1 MLTYV
6 CSSCVVVKV
15 LEILIGIVLFFYK
28 LNMEEEE
35 PAGTWSESD
44 DHAYDGSEGLDGIE
58 DRTDED
64 ETERSIDWKMPEDDD
79 SGDEQPD

>member
-1 MLTYV
+1 
-6 CSSCVVVKV
+6 
-15 LEILIGIVLFFYK
+15 
-28 LNMEEEE
+28 MEEEE